1 MHRSRVTTSKTS
13 PLHDEARTDLGI
25 ISLDSRADERR
36 RGDLT
41 RNETMGRKK
50 KRAEL
55 PWCFYCDREF
65 DDEKILQQHQ
75 RAKHFKCAHPR
86 CNKKLMTA
94 PGMQIHMLTVHKIK
108 VEKVPNAIEG
118 RDNPE
123 WLIEG
128 MNGIPEGFDYENNK
142 ALVDESTEN
151 VVHTGKRPNL
161 NEQPGIGGV
170 PVPGGPPGGPGGVWG
185 PPPPGAMGMRPMMP
199 PPGAMGLPPPG
210 MPPPF
215 GVMPPPGGMGMPPPG
230 WMPPPGGMM
239 PGMPPAGVVPPAATA
254 PAPAAPKP
262 VQAPITETVMVWADE
277 TESIEER
284 RASLS
289 KYNASNET
297 KDDDAKG
304 DEGTD

>member
-1 MHRSRVTTSKTS
+1 
-13 PLHDEARTDLGI
+13 
-25 ISLDSRADERR
+25 
-36 RGDLT
+36 
-41 RNETMGRKK
+41 MGRKK

-161 NEQPGIGGV
+161 NEGVAIGGV
-170 PVPGGPPGGPGGVWG
+170 PVPGGPPGGPGGVWDR
-185 PPPPGAMGMRPMMP
+185 RPR
-199 PPGAMGLPPPG
+199 AR
-210 MPPPF
+210 
-215 GVMPPPGGMGMPPPG
+215 
-230 WMPPPGGMM
+230 
-239 PGMPPAGVVPPAATA
+239 
-254 PAPAAPKP
+254 
-262 VQAPITETVMVWADE
+262 WACG
-277 TESIEER
+277 R
-284 RASLS
+284 
-289 KYNASNET
+289 
-297 KDDDAKG
+297 
-304 DEGTD
+304 

>member
-1 MHRSRVTTSKTS
+1 
-13 PLHDEARTDLGI
+13 
-25 ISLDSRADERR
+25 
-36 RGDLT
+36 
-41 RNETMGRKK
+41 MGRKK

-161 NEQPGIGGV
+161 NEGVAIGGV
-170 PVPGGPPGGPGGVWG
+170 PVPGGPPGQHVHG
-185 PPPPGAMGMRPMMP
+185 RR
-199 PPGAMGLPPPG
+199 
-210 MPPPF
+210 
-215 GVMPPPGGMGMPPPG
+215 
-230 WMPPPGGMM
+230 
-239 PGMPPAGVVPPAATA
+239 A
-254 PAPAAPKP
+254 PADGGYRDPGESDERP
-262 VQAPITETVMVWADE
+262 VAHPGV
-277 TESIEER
+277 R
-284 RASLS
+284 H
-289 KYNASNET
+289 ASNR
-297 KDDDAKG
+297 K
-304 DEGTD
+304 

>member
-1 MHRSRVTTSKTS
+1 
-13 PLHDEARTDLGI
+13 
-25 ISLDSRADERR
+25 
-36 RGDLT
+36 
-41 RNETMGRKK
+41 MGRKK

-161 NEQPGIGGV
+161 NEGVAIGGV

-199 PPGAMGLPPPG
+199 PPGAMGMPPPG

-215 GVMPPPGGMGMPPPG
+215 GVMPPPGGMGIGMMPPPGAMGMPPPG

-239 PGMPPAGVVPPAATA
+239 PPGMPPAGPVPPAATA
-254 PAPAAPKP
+254 TAPVQAPKP
-262 VQAPITETVMVWADE
+262 APAPITETVMVWDDE